1 MRTEPR
7 RGAEP
12 GHGAGGPVRAVG
24 SPGPVLVTP
33 LGTFP
38 AGLVLA
44 QAPLTPSNFASGWF
58 LIKTRRCCSA
68 PRPFR
73 DDHCSHPPP
82 LVFLAAQLDTPR

>member
-1 MRTEPR
+1 MGQEALLVLWATP
-7 RGAEP
+7 AP
-12 GHGAGGPVRAVG
+12 APV
-24 SPGPVLVTP
+24 P
-33 LGTFP
+33 LAPLEMFP

-44 QAPLTPSNFASGWF
+44 QALLKPSNFASGWF

-82 LVFLAAQLDTPR
+82 LVFLAAQLDMGR